1 MFELEN
7 KKVIIECKK
16 RYFRPLEVDYLKGN
30 ASKAKKQ
37 LKWYPKTNFKNGIKL
52 TFDWYNENRDYYKKI
67 PKKDIL
73 NYLEAILTT
82 YNQEGRRDNIYK
94 ARIKILVRELGIEK
108 FRSLVEEN
116 FSKLSNKE
124 LVIDD
129 KSIEEIFNVSIEKH
143 SLYFYGKKIKN
154 EN

>member
-1 MFELEN
+1 MLEGQGRTP
-7 KKVIIECKK
+7 II
-16 RYFRPLEVDYLKGN
+16 G
-30 ASKAKKQ
+30 
-37 LKWYPKTNFKNGIKL
+37 
-52 TFDWYNENRDYYKKI
+52 KKI
-67 PKKDIL
+67 RDFLPKKDIL

-124 LVIDD
+124 LEIDD
-129 KSIEEIFNVSIEKH
+129 KSIEEIFG
-143 SLYFYGKKIKN
+143 FF
-154 EN
+154 

>member
-1 MFELEN
+1 MLEGT
-7 KKVIIECKK
+7 
-16 RYFRPLEVDYLKGN
+16 R
-30 ASKAKKQ
+30 
-37 LKWYPKTNFKNGIKL
+37 KNS
-52 TFDWYNENRDYYKKI
+52 NHRKKI
-67 PKKDIL
+67 RDFLPKKDIL

-124 LVIDD
+124 LEIDD
-129 KSIEEIFNVSIEKH
+129 KSIEEIFGF
-143 SLYFYGKKIKN
+143 LDYLL
-154 EN
+154 